1 MISLAD
7 NSQSGSLKERVAEFF
22 AAGGSF
28 EKAAEGTPYP
38 FEIRPQ
44 QQAMA
49 AAVADALAE
58 AEHLAVEAGTGV
70 GKTYA
75 YLVPLILSLAEAGE
89 GRRVAVS
96 THTINLQEQLIFR
109 DLPFLARNMGLDF
122 KAVLCKGR
130 HNYVCLRR
138 LETARQMSGDLFN
151 KAREREL
158 ERIRCWADSTGD
170 GSLSDFTGNAKLPDR
185 EVWRQVCSE
194 HDNCLG
200 RNCKFVG
207 RCFLMSARERA
218 AEAGVLVLNH
228 HLLFSDLAMR
238 FPMLQNNGAG
248 GAVSTEGAGILPEFG
263 ALVLDEA
270 HNLEDVAGEHLG
282 PRVAQWGIHHWL
294 RRIYAPATG
303 KGLLAAFN
311 ERELTRAAGRLWDEA
326 DRYFMELADWARL
339 EGNAGSKRVINGR
352 LEFRT
357 PLAEQ
362 IGAVVRDLERLKES
376 VEDEDLRIELNA
388 AARRGD
394 EIRQTLDFFSRE
406 HEKNYVYW
414 VEREGDQAGRLAL
427 VSAPIEVAPI
437 LKNILFN
444 SCSPV
449 ILTSATLAAGGSLE
463 YFKKRVGAEDCR
475 EAVLGSPFD
484 YRRQMKVFIA
494 EDMPEPNDERFPA
507 AVSGAVAHFVNKT
520 NGRAFV
526 LFTNAEL
533 MRRVAKD
540 LEDFIAAENITA
552 LVQGEGLSR
561 HEMLEAF
568 RLAGGQEERQK
579 VEIKRQKAECRRQKE
594 EGGGQTTEGGWQEAE
609 GGRQN
614 VRHGADMDP
623 KLAPRS
629 SLSED
634 ESKTCPPKLLEQRGI
649 QNPKSK
655 MEKAVLFG
663 LDSFWMGVDVRGGAL
678 SNVIIVRLPFSVPDE
693 PLVRARAG
701 LIEAGGG
708 DAFREYSLPQAILKF
723 RQGVGRLIRTAEDEG
738 IIVILDSR
746 ITRRWYGR
754 HFLGAI
760 PECAVEKVSLSK

>member
-7 NSQSGSLKERVAEFF
+7 NSQNGSLKERVAEFF

-109 DLPFLARNMGLDF
+109 DLPFLARNMGLEF

-130 HNYVCLRR
+130 HNYICLRR

-158 ERIRCWADSTGD
+158 ERIRRWADRTGD

-207 RCFLMSARERA
+207 RCFLMNARERA

-238 FPMLQNNGAG
+238 FPMLQNSGAG
-248 GAVSTEGAGILPEFG
+248 GAASPEGAGILPEFG

-311 ERELTRAAGRLWDEA
+311 ERALTRAAGRLWDEA

-463 YFKKRVGAEDCR
+463 YFKKRIGAEDCR

-540 LEDFIAAENITA
+540 LEDFITAENITA

-579 VEIKRQKAECRRQKE
+579 VEGRRKKE
-594 EGGGQTTEGGWQEAE
+594 EGGEAQQNLCPDDQSIE
-609 GGRQN
+609 KKRQ
-614 VRHGADMDP
+614 
-623 KLAPRS
+623 LAPRS
-629 SLSED
+629 SLSEGG
-634 ESKTCPPKLLEQRGI
+634 SKIT
-649 QNPKSK
+649 N
-655 MEKAVLFG
+655 KAVLFG

-754 HFLGAI
+754 HFLEAI
-760 PECAVEKVSLSK
+760 PECAVENISLSK